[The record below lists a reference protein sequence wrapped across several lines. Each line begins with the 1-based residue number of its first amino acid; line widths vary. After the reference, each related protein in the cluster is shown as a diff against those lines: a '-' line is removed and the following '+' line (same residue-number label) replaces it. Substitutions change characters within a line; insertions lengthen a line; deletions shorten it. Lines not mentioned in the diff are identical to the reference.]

1 MQKARRHHI
10 CGSDRLWAHGF
21 RYSFTPLL
29 GVLFTFPSRYLCA
42 IGLPGVL
49 SLGGWCRLLRTGLLR
64 PRPTQGTGWVGAH
77 FRYGAVT
84 RSGPP
89 SQACS
94 AVLASSLAPALQ
106 PRRRLDADGL
116 GWPPFAR
123 RYSGGHCC
131 FPFLRLLG
139 CFGSSGWPPP
149 TGGCRASA
157 RRVAPFGCPRI
168 HGCSRLPAAFRG
180 LPRPSSPPGATGIP
194 RAPSLARSPPRLP
207 ARGPLASG
215 LGPMPA
221 PALVSFFFFV
231 SRCSCVSR
239 VPAPPLASRRDG
251 GCASLVFPSLS
262 HPVNEPSRPP
272 GPLLWRMWGSNPRP
286 PACKAGALAD

>member
-1 MQKARRHHI
+1 MVPPD
-10 CGSDRLWAHGF
+10 SDRAPPTPPYSGF
-21 RYSFTPLL
+21 RPGWQGLRVRGCHPLRRAFPGAFRYPRFFLLACPTTPRAPRRPRFGLAPFRSPLL
-29 GVLFTFPSRYLCA
+29 GGSLLFSF
-42 IGLPGVL
+42 
-49 SLGGWCRLLRTGLLR
+49 
-64 PRPTQGTGWVGAH
+64 
-77 FRYGAVT
+77 
-84 RSGPP
+84 
-89 SQACS
+89 
-94 AVLASSLAPALQ
+94 
-106 PRRRLDADGL
+106 
-116 GWPPFAR
+116 
-123 RYSGGHCC
+123 
-131 FPFLRLLG
+131 
-139 CFGSSGWPPP
+139 PP
-149 TGGCRASA
+149 TTGMFRFVGFASIIDGCRASA

-215 LGPMPA
+215 HGPTA
-221 PALVSFFFFV
+221 RARARAYSSFFFV